1 MVVECTQTSA
11 PGGSSAGIYPTFDHR
26 SRRNMGLYR
35 SSRKNIIMVD
45 FLAPENKRMV
55 LLPIRYPSLFNIFK
69 KQQEVIWKTEEID
82 FQQRD
87 VDDWN
92 KLSDDA
98 QNFLLHI
105 LGFFASSDMLIVDN
119 LLDNFMSEVQIAECR
134 AFYALQG
141 YIESIHSET
150 YATMLSM
157 FAPKDHDMFDALNR
171 VESIRMK
178 GEWAKKY
185 MDESKPFAHRLW
197 AFCIFEGVLFAAS
210 FASIFWLKK
219 QGGKCPGLIQSNELI
234 ARDEAL
240 HALFGIEMLNM
251 TKDPISEEDAHTIM
265 EEAIRC
271 EKEFV
276 DEALP
281 ERLMGLNADSLKRYV
296 QFCADKLLTMAGFQ
310 KLYKTTNPYEW
321 MTSISLEG
329 KTNFFEKRVTEYS
342 AADKSHEF
350 GIDDDF

>member
-1 MVVECTQTSA
+1 VKGAIYTYI
-11 PGGSSAGIYPTFDHR
+11 GLSSG
-26 SRRNMGLYR
+26 
-35 SSRKNIIMVD
+35 NITMVD

-55 LLPIRYPSLFNIFK
+55 LLPIKYPSLFELFK

-87 VDDWN
+87 LEDWN
-92 KLSDDA
+92 GLSEDA
-98 QNFLLHI
+98 RNFLLHI

-119 LLDNFMSEVQIAECR
+119 LLDNFMAEVQVAECR

-141 YIESIHSET
+141 YIESVHSET
-150 YATMLSM
+150 YATMLGM
-157 FAPKDHDMFDALNR
+157 FAPKTHDMFDALNK
-171 VESIRMK
+171 VESIKMK
-178 GEWAKKY
+178 GEWAKTY
-185 MDESKPFAHRLW
+185 MDENKPFTHRLW
-197 AFCIFEGVLFAAS
+197 AFCIFEGVLFSAS

-240 HALFGIEMLNM
+240 HALFAIEMLKM
-251 TKDPISEEDAHTIM
+251 SKDPIDQEDAYHIM
-265 EEAIRC
+265 EQAIEC
-271 EKEFV
+271 EERFV
-276 DEALP
+276 EEALP

-296 QFCADKLLTMAGFQ
+296 KFCADKLLTMAGFE
-310 KLYKTTNPYEW
+310 KMYKVRNPYEW